1 MNDAI
6 ISHRSD
12 DAVISVQQDNAQ
24 RSVVVLGANDR
35 ALELLGVDSEKTLFN
50 ASLYSLLDTKTRDTI
65 SSYLEY
71 SDEGTDLSDVVSKM
85 REFVLLDRQS
95 RAIHVQPKIFRTT
108 SQRGYLNY
116 TILIRDTSIT
126 QKLDAFRKEKLPEG
140 YRYSID
146 SNLGILDEPS
156 TNVEVSIVLDFARKF
171 SVDIVLSIVA
181 LDQKYSN
188 SSEESG
194 ALRALADALS
204 ANIRYTDILGHLGEN
219 KLLFILLG
227 CNNSH
232 ASAAISRIH
241 GRVSEKLSQLSPP
254 ATVSFVYSKTPQTTY
269 SGLLAN
275 LKQSLQSTQ
284 QNGGGEAVALN
295 P

>member
-1 MNDAI
+1 MNDAM

-24 RSVVVLGANDR
+24 RSVVILGANSK
-35 ALELLGVDSEKTLFN
+35 ALELLGVDREDELLK
-50 ASLYSLLDTKTRDTI
+50 ASLYSLLDPRTRDTI

-85 REFVLLDRQS
+85 REFVLLDRQNN
-95 RAIHVQPKIFRTT
+95 AIRVQPKVFRTT
-108 SQRGYLNY
+108 SQKGSLNY

-140 YRYSID
+140 SKYSID

-181 LDQKYSN
+181 LDQKHSN
-188 SSEESG
+188 SNEKNEVI
-194 ALRALADALS
+194 RALSDALS
-204 ANIRYTDILGHLGEN
+204 ANIRYTDILGHLSEN
-219 KLLFILLG
+219 KFIFVLLG
-227 CNNSH
+227 CNSSH
-232 ASAAISRIH
+232 ARAAISRIH
-241 GRVSEKLSQLSPP
+241 GGVSEKLSLLSPS
-254 ATVSFVYSKTPQTTY
+254 ATVSFAYSATPPTTY
-269 SGLLAN
+269 SALLTN
-275 LKQSLQSTQ
+275 LEQSLLSTQ
-284 QNGGGEAVALN
+284 QNGGGRATELHL
-295 P
+295 